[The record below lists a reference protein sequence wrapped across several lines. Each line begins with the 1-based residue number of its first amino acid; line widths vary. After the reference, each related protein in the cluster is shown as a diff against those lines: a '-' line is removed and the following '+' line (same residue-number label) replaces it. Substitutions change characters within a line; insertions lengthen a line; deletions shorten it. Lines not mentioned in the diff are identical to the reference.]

1 MRGED
6 PARPDHRRRNG
17 GSPPHAR
24 GRRTRRTGKANRTRI
39 TPACAGKTSV
49 CIRVEIF
56 TGDHPRMRGEDL
68 SRRSI
73 ISSKWGS
80 PPHARGRR
88 RAGHFSASNERITP
102 ACAGKTD
109 RSQIRVRLRSD
120 HPRMRGEDI
129 IRDLKSQVDGG
140 SPPHARGRRIDLVR
154 DEALFRI
161 TPACAGKTFETSAN
175 NASLGDHPRM
185 RGEDRAEHL
194 DISNMSGSPPH
205 ARGRR

>member
-120 HPRMRGEDI
+120 HPRMRGEDESTSFVM
-129 IRDLKSQVDGG
+129 RRSFG
-140 SPPHARGRRIDLVR
+140 SPPHARGRRSKRRRTTLHSG
-154 DEALFRI
+154 I
-161 TPACAGKTFETSAN
+161 TPACAGKTELNILTFPICQ
-175 NASLGDHPRM
+175 DHPRM
-185 RGEDRAEHL
+185 RGEDAR
-194 DISNMSGSPPH
+194 MPP
-205 ARGRR
+205 R